1 MKKYEKKLYIQNWK
15 RRFMQTRQIQKTQ
28 MKIENS
34 NKNSEIGT
42 ESDEKDF
49 LQVYINYFIYHDQL
63 WNMQLQGL
71 RWESKHF
78 KITPNHVTWKFMSS
92 LMW

>member
-1 MKKYEKKLYIQNWK
+1 
-15 RRFMQTRQIQKTQ
+15 MQTRQIQKTQ

-63 WNMQLQGL
+63 
-71 RWESKHF
+71 
-78 KITPNHVTWKFMSS
+78 
-92 LMW
+92 